1 MNRLKLSA
9 AGIVLASLTGVAH
22 ADTNYSLG
30 AKVEALYTSYSK
42 EFLSCWREGYQGNCS
57 YAPKTWEGENYV
69 RGDVVHD
76 LTDDLTL
83 IGRAQAGYY
92 YHNAWYTRS
101 PGVSVTPGTGQNN
114 PDNPTASQLAFED
127 TWVGLKDA
135 RYGTVKLGRGL
146 NPRMQALEGTY
157 TTDLG
162 GKEMLT
168 KMISYDSPM
177 VIGDRSNGIK
187 FSYALYKGAL
197 MRKEIRQYDAN
208 DQAQMSRVEPTGNSI
223 LLDATLRTKLN
234 VKFAYYKERF
244 AARDHYYNGHLDGQG
259 VILGSTD
266 YTVIPKTGAM
276 TAAHGP
282 ALLASYEFSHGRLG
296 FSSSRNNIDK
306 VAMVDPTF
314 PSVGYKSQTNTLIIS
329 AWYDR
334 WSLWSTFSKSKYR
347 MSDTDFITPSND
359 WLYSNNTFDYSQ
371 YKAEISYE
379 MMKNTKA
386 IVGAEFKR
394 MTFYNSSIASGMC
407 QSGMTNPNPCYNPRG
422 YKVFSGLRWT
432 Y

>member
-1 MNRLKLSA
+1 MNRLTLNA
-9 AGIVLASLTGVAH
+9 AGIVLATLACAAH
-22 ADTNYSLG
+22 ADTNFSSG
-30 AKVEALYTSYSK
+30 AKIEALYTSFSK
-42 EFLSCWREGYQGNCS
+42 EYLSCWRDGTQKDCS
-57 YAPKTWEGENYV
+57 YAPKLWQGESYA
-69 RGDVVHD
+69 RGGVVHD
-76 LTDDLTL
+76 LTDDLSL
-83 IGRAQAGYY
+83 IGQAQAGYY
-92 YHNAWYTRS
+92 QHNSWYTRS
-101 PGVSVTPGTGQNN
+101 PGVPATGQSDQNN
-114 PDNPTASQLAFED
+114 ATASLLAFED

-162 GKEMLT
+162 GKEMLQ

-177 VIGDRSNGIK
+177 VVGDRSSGIK

-197 MRKEIRQYDAN
+197 MRKEIRKYDAN

-223 LLDATLRTKLN
+223 LLDATLRSKLN
-234 VKFAYYKERF
+234 VKFAYYKERV
-244 AARDHYYNGHLDGQG
+244 AARDSYYQGHLDGLG
-259 VILGSTD
+259 VTVGPSA

-282 ALLASYEFSHGRLG
+282 ALRASYEFSHGRIG

-306 VAMVDPTF
+306 VAMVDTAF
-314 PSVGYKSQTNTLIIS
+314 PSVGYKSQTNTLYIS

-334 WSLWSTFSKSKYR
+334 WSLWSTISKSKYR
-347 MSDTDFITPSND
+347 LSDIDFINSSND
-359 WLYSNNTFDYSQ
+359 WLYSNNTFDFYQ
-371 YKAEISYE
+371 YGGEISYE
-379 MMKNTKA
+379 LLKNTKA
-386 IVGAEFKR
+386 VVGVDFKR
-394 MTFYNSSIASGMC
+394 MTFYNSPIAGGMC
-407 QSGMTNPNPCYNPRG
+407 ASGMTNPCYNPHG